1 MSGKI
6 EVGDKAPVF
15 KLYSQDGNET
25 DIGEIIG
32 NKPLVL
38 FFYPKNN
45 TAVCTKEACEFRNYY
60 EELTDINGAEVI
72 GISSDSTESHKKFAS
87 EHNLPYTLLSDADGA
102 VRKLYGVPKTLGL
115 LPGRVT
121 YVIDR
126 YGIVRNI
133 FSSQLDYRR
142 HVEEAVKTLRAIEQG
157 NN

>member
-15 KLYSQDGNET
+15 KLYSQEGNET
-25 DIGEIIG
+25 DIGEILG
-32 NKPLVL
+32 NRPLVL

-45 TAVCTKEACEFRNYY
+45 TTVCTKEACEFRNSYK
-60 EELTDINGAEVI
+60 ELAKINGAEVI
-72 GISSDSTESHKKFAS
+72 GISSDSTESHKNFAS
-87 EHNLPYTLLSDADGA
+87 EHNLPYTLLSDPDGA

-126 YGIVRNI
+126 SGIVRSI
-133 FSSQLDYRR
+133 FSSQLDYRG
-142 HVEEAVKTLRAIEQG
+142 HVEEALTTLRAIEQG